1 MSRLVNVRTDLYNSL
16 DISVNVAKEAALS
29 IPPDIDRSVT
39 TDLGRDVK
47 VKADTYLNKIIIERL
62 TEKSPYPVL
71 SEEEDFSKNRLTG
84 NGYLWIVDPLDGS
97 LNFSRSIPLCC
108 ISIALWKEMEPLIGV
123 VYDFNRD
130 EMFTGMVGEGA
141 WLNGKQINIRNV
153 EDKNNAILC
162 TGFPVNTD
170 FSDKA
175 LLDFVRDVQSYK
187 KIRLLGSAA
196 LSLAYVASGRA
207 DIYHEKDIAIW
218 DVAAGIAIVKAS
230 GGNVQFNPSKDE
242 NRLIVKAANNLLLS
256 VN

>member
-1 MSRLVNVRTDLYNSL
+1 MESLFGKSFDYGKAIPKLDDLGIDDDGNFKQL
-16 DISVNVAKEAALS
+16 DFKS
-29 IPPDIDRSVT
+29 DIDVVT
-39 TDLGRDVK
+39 EVDFKCEETISKILREETPDYGIIAEEGTNFPGEK
-47 VKADTYLNKIIIERL
+47 V
-62 TEKSPYPVL
+62 
-71 SEEEDFSKNRLTG
+71 
-84 NGYLWIVDPLDGS
+84 WIVDPLDGS

-130 EMFTGMVGEGA
+130 EMFTGLVGEGA
-141 WLNGKQINIRNV
+141 WMNGKQINISNIK
-153 EDKNNAILC
+153 DKNNAILC

-207 DIYHEKDIAIW
+207 DVYHEKDIAIW

-230 GGNVQFNPSKDE
+230 GGDVQFNPSKDE

>member
-1 MSRLVNVRTDLYNSL
+1 VSRQVKIEPDFHNFLN
-16 DISVNVAKEAALS
+16 ISVEVAKEAALS
-29 IPPDIDRSVT
+29 IFPEIDKRVMA
-39 TDLGRDVK
+39 DLGRDVK
-47 VKADTYLNKIIIERL
+47 VKADTNLNKIIIERL

-71 SEEEDFSKNRLTG
+71 SEEDEFPENRLAYD
-84 NGYLWIVDPLDGS
+84 GYLWIVDPLDGS
-97 LNFSRSIPLCC
+97 LNFSRTIPLCC
-108 ISIALWKEMEPLIGV
+108 ISIAFWRDSEPLIGV

-130 EMFTGMVGEGA
+130 EMFTGIVGEGA
-141 WLNGKQINIRNV
+141 WLNGKQIKIGNI
-153 EDKNNAILC
+153 EDKKNAIFC

-207 DIYHEKDIAIW
+207 DIYHENGIAIW

-230 GGNVQFNPSKDE
+230 GGDVQFNSSEVE
-242 NRLIVKAANNLLLS
+242 NRLIVKAANNFLL
-256 VN
+256 